1 MFQKSQQRVIELNPL
16 RRVARMQRA
25 PQTETDARSRVDR
38 HLLVIGG
45 AGYIGNVL
53 IRKLLTLGYR
63 VRCMDA
69 LYYPTGHT
77 IAPLID
83 NDRFSFVLGD
93 LRNVES
99 RRDALVGITDV
110 VLLASLVGDPI
121 SKKYPEMSREVN
133 QTASCRLF
141 SELAGRGLK
150 KFVFTSTCSTYGI
163 IEGNKPATESS
174 PVSPRSVYAE
184 TKVAFEEY
192 VLRHSNSVD
201 FSPTILRLATAF
213 GLSPRMR
220 FDLTISEFSR
230 ELALGNELVV
240 YDESTW
246 RPYCHVSDISDA
258 IIKVIE
264 APTDVVYGQVFNVGG
279 NKNNFT
285 KRMIVDELR
294 HLITDAKIGFKRG
307 GADTRDYRVSFD
319 KIRATLDFE
328 PVYTVPNAIAKV
340 VSCVNAGLYADVDEN
355 EDFYGNYAV
364 SPEEYT

>member
-1 MFQKSQQRVIELNPL
+1 MQRVS
-16 RRVARMQRA
+16 
-25 PQTETDARSRVDR
+25 QTEINARSRGDR
-38 HLLVIGG
+38 HVLVIGG

-93 LRNVES
+93 LRNAENV
-99 RRDALVGITDV
+99 RDPLVGITDV
-110 VLLASLVGDPI
+110 VLLACLVGDPI
-121 SKKYPEMSREVN
+121 SKKYPELSREVN
-133 QTASCRLF
+133 QAASCRLF
-141 SELAGRGLK
+141 SELASRGLH

-163 IEGNKPATESS
+163 LEGNKPATETS

-230 ELALGNELVV
+230 DLAMGKELVV

-264 APTDVVYGQVFNVGG
+264 APTDLVKGQVFNVGG

-285 KRMIVDELR
+285 KRMIVDELKQ
-294 HLITDAKIGFKRG
+294 LIKDAKISFKEG
-307 GADTRDYRVSFD
+307 GSDTRDYRVSFD
-319 KIRATLDFE
+319 KIRTTIDFE
-328 PVYTVPNAIAKV
+328 PAHTVPDAIANV
-340 VSCVNAGLYADVDEN
+340 VSCVRAGLYTDVDEN
-355 EDFYGNYAV
+355 RNFYGNYAV
-364 SPEEYT
+364 S